1 MAAVGIIAEFNP
13 FHKGHAY
20 LMEQA
25 KKITGADCA
34 VILMNGDF
42 VQRGEPAIT
51 NKYDRTK
58 AAMEGGADMVFELPV
73 RFGISSAGDFAL
85 GGIMALNQLGFITHL
100 AFGSESGDLASLQKI
115 ADILFAEPDSFQ
127 QSLRENLRKGLPF
140 PAAREQALLAEC
152 PELSIDFLDQPNNI
166 LGIEYLL
173 ALKKTNS
180 HIQPVTI
187 PRLGLDYHQTNYE
200 PDVFPS
206 ATHLR
211 KEWIHREQPHL
222 CFDDLT
228 PILGYQLLQT
238 PDLTIYKDFS
248 ADLSD
253 RVKKN
258 LSGFQNAED
267 FVQHIQSRTFT
278 ASRIRRSLLQ
288 CVLGLTGTE
297 KTMPYLRLLGM
308 DPVFSKKIQQVSPGC
323 KILANLSRD
332 VKKLTEREFLLFQKD
347 LFASDLYRQL
357 WNEKY
362 HTTLPVEYQRSPYIR
377 P

>member
-25 KKITGADCA
+25 KKITGADCV

-51 NKYDRTK
+51 NKYERTK
-58 AAMEGGADMVFELPV
+58 TAMAGGADMIFELPM

-140 PAAREQALLAEC
+140 PAAREQALLTEC
-152 PELSIDFLDQPNNI
+152 LEISSSFLNQPNNI

-173 ALKKTNS
+173 ALKKTGS

-187 PRLGLDYHQTNYE
+187 PRLGMNYHQTNYE

-211 KEWIHREQPHL
+211 KEWIHQERPHL

-248 ADLSD
+248 ADLAD
-253 RVKKN
+253 RAKKN
-258 LSGFQNAED
+258 LPAFDNAEAY
-267 FVQHIQSRTFT
+267 VQHIQSRTFT

-288 CVLGLTGTE
+288 CILGLTSME
-297 KTMPYLRLLGM
+297 KTVPYLRLLGM
-308 DPVFSKKIQQVSPGC
+308 NPVFSKKIQQVSPDC

-332 VKKLTEREFLLFQKD
+332 VKKLTESEFLLFQKD
-347 LFASDLYRQL
+347 LFASDLYRQI

-362 HTTLPVEYQRSPYIR
+362 HTSLPVEYQRSPYIR

>member
-1 MAAVGIIAEFNP
+1 MAVVGIIAEFNP

-20 LMEQA
+20 LIEQA
-25 KKITGADCA
+25 KKITGAKCA

-42 VQRGEPAIT
+42 VQRGEPAII

-58 AAMEGGADMVFELPV
+58 VAMKGGADMIFELPV

-85 GGIMALNQLGFITHL
+85 GGILALNQLGFVTHL
-100 AFGSESGDLASLQKI
+100 AFGSECGDLISLQKI
-115 ADILFAEPDSFQ
+115 ADTLLTEPGSFSV
-127 QSLRENLRKGLPF
+127 SLRENLRKGLPF
-140 PAAREQALLAEC
+140 PAAREQALLTEC
-152 PELSIDFLDQPNNI
+152 PELSSDFLNQPNNI

-173 ALKKTNS
+173 ALKKTGS

-187 PRLGLDYHQTNYE
+187 PRLGMDYHQTSYE

-211 KEWIHREQPHL
+211 KEWIRQGNPHL

-228 PILGYQLLQT
+228 SILGYQLLQT

-258 LSGFQNAED
+258 LSDFQHAED

-308 DPVFSKKIQQVSPGC
+308 DPVFSKKIQQVSPDC

-347 LFASDLYRQL
+347 LFASDLYRQM

-362 HTTLPVEYQRSPYIR
+362 HTALPVEYQRSPYIR